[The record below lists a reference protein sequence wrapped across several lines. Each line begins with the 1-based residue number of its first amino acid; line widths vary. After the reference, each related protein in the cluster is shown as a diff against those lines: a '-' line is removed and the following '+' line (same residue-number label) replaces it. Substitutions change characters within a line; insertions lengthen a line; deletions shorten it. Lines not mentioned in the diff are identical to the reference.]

1 MLKKAGLLIRST
13 LAGRGAP
20 CPKQSRSKRGGDEV
34 HTSLPLARSPIKW
47 IVAIGKCPVFIPTSE
62 SLLRYGEPLGE
73 ARTPQRCVLRTLL
86 ARSRGIHTYCS
97 RILALFSVPFLVAN
111 LAACG
116 GAPKPVYFPGYPVG
130 FVERGVA
137 SWYGPGFHG
146 NKTANG
152 ERYDMNQLTAAHRTL
167 PLGSIAVVRSMSTG
181 RQVTVRINDRGPFA
195 RGRILDLSLAGAQ
208 VLGMTGAGTEQI
220 ELRVVGYQGRT
231 ADMGAL
237 RVQVG
242 SFSDQQNAINLLE
255 RVKHIYSGGR
265 VQAVDLPEGKRYRV
279 QIGQFSSETQAEAAV
294 SHLESSLGLQVVVFR
309 DDP

>member
-1 MLKKAGLLIRST
+1 MMSHGPHA
-13 LAGRGAP
+13 
-20 CPKQSRSKRGGDEV
+20 C
-34 HTSLPLARSPIKW
+34 W
-47 IVAIGKCPVFIPTSE
+47 F
-62 SLLRYGEPLGE
+62 
-73 ARTPQRCVLRTLL
+73 RC
-86 ARSRGIHTYCS
+86 
-97 RILALFSVPFLVAN
+97 LALLFAPLLVTT

-116 GAPKPVYFPGYPVG
+116 GAPKPTYFPSYPIG

-152 ERYDMNQLTAAHRTL
+152 ERYDMHQLTAAHRTL
-167 PLGSIAVVRSMSTG
+167 PLGSVAVVRSMSNG

-208 VLGMTGAGTEQI
+208 ALGITMAGTDQI

-231 ADMGAL
+231 VDMGVL

-242 SFSDQQNAINLLE
+242 SFSDQQNAFSLLE
-255 RVKHIYSGGR
+255 RSKHLYSGGR
-265 VQAVDLPEGKRYRV
+265 VQVVDLPGGKRYRV
-279 QIGQFSSETQAEAAV
+279 QIGQFSTEAQAENAA
-294 SHLESSLGLQVVVFR
+294 SRLELSLGLQSFVFR